1 METIL
6 ENPPVLKLSDIMAK
20 TVDKKNSF
28 NFSSF
33 ISDENEKDYKV
44 KVFVTV
50 VKDTAGFFTVE
61 SISVNREF
69 DHMTVPLSLISVSN
83 LNNLKYEAIMKSIDM
98 ANGVCFVTGAVRVIG

>member
-6 ENPPVLKLSDIMAK
+6 ENPPVLKLSDIMVK
-20 TVDKKNSF
+20 TVDKTNSF

-44 KVFVTV
+44 NVFVTV

-61 SISVNREF
+61 SISVNRDF
-69 DHMTVPLSLISVSN
+69 DYMTVPLSLISISN

-98 ANGVCFVTGAVRVIG
+98 GNGVSFVTGAVRVFG